1 MPFRTLS
8 ALFLLAILAFPAVAP
23 AMDVQPGIDV
33 LDHLLPSGWDFGP
46 QPIDGDFFGPGSDPF
61 DGGIPGD
68 QTSLDPTPDCP
79 GPQGDTS
86 ILIERLDIALLP
98 LVGSSDVIDTEIIAM
113 SLVSSDPIVVTYNGG
128 LNPELWDVEITLSP
142 LTPSTGQMTIRHEVP
157 EGGTFDAEFL
167 LQPHFKF
174 TRVSDGE
181 VRELEGAGLYE
192 DLISVSN
199 VPWVYEASNVTCP
212 SCASNFIPGHN
223 GVNKVPYTYSGLKS
237 QHTVQC
243 ACLQTPIPTLSQWG
257 LLVAL
262 TVLLTAGACT
272 IARHRRPKP
281 KRV

>member
-1 MPFRTLS
+1 V
-8 ALFLLAILAFPAVAP
+8 LFLLLILAFPAAAS

-79 GPQGDTS
+79 GPQGDTGM
-86 ILIERLDIALLP
+86 LIERIDIALLP
-98 LVGSSDVIDTEIIAM
+98 IIGSSDVIDTEIIAL
-113 SLVSSDPIVVTYNGG
+113 SLVGSDPIVVTYNGG
-128 LNPELWDVEITLSP
+128 LSPELWDVEITLSS
-142 LTPSTGQMTIRHEVP
+142 LIPSTGQMTIRHEIP
-157 EGGTFDAEFL
+157 EGGTFDSEIL

-181 VRELEGAGLYE
+181 VRELDGAGLYE

-199 VPWVYEASNVTCP
+199 VPWVYEASIVACP
-212 SCASNFIPGHN
+212 SCASNFIPGHD
-223 GVNKVPYTYSGLKS
+223 GAGKVPYTYSGTKS
-237 QHTVQC
+237 QLTVQS

-257 LLVAL
+257 LLAAL
-262 TVLLTAGACT
+262 TFLLTAGAYS
-272 IARHRRPKP
+272 IARRRRPIKT
-281 KRV
+281 

>member
-1 MPFRTLS
+1 
-8 ALFLLAILAFPAVAP
+8 
-23 AMDVQPGIDV
+23 MDVQPGIDV

-79 GPQGDTS
+79 GPQGDTGM
-86 ILIERLDIALLP
+86 LIERLDIAFLP
-98 LVGSSDVIDTEIIAM
+98 IIGSSDVIGIEIIAM
-113 SLVSSDPIVVTYNGG
+113 SLVSSEPFVVTYNGG
-128 LNPELWDVEITLSP
+128 LDPELWMMEVTPSP
-142 LTPSTGQMTIRHEVP
+142 LISSTGTMTIRLDLP
-157 EGGTFDAEFL
+157 TGGTFDSEIL

-192 DLISVSN
+192 DVISVSN

-223 GVNKVPYTYSGLKS
+223 GVGKVPYTYSGGMS
-237 QHTVQC
+237 QHTVQSS
-243 ACLQTPIPTLSQWG
+243 CLQTPIPTLTQWG
-257 LLVAL
+257 LFSAL
-262 TVLLTAGACT
+262 TLLLIAGAYS
-272 IARHRRPKP
+272 IARRRRPAK
-281 KRV
+281 V